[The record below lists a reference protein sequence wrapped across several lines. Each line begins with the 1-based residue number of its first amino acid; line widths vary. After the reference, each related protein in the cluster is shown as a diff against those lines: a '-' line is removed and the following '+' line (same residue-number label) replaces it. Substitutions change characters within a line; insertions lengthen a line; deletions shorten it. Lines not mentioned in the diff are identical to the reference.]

1 MKVIKN
7 STCHLHVKSE
17 QKTHWINVSNILKVS
32 NKDTGM
38 ESGTSIVN
46 FQHVSH
52 FILLSNLL
60 NLNKEMLVGPEKW
73 TFETIN
79 LFLVTVRNILFYGLG
94 KFVRLYVLRMRKDK
108 LSQRHKDKW
117 NSGIFASTLL
127 WLGIAKQIN
136 LFGICCCC
144 ICLKIWLLYIN
155 RYFKEKE
162 DLKM

>member
-108 LSQRHKDKW
+108 LSRRHFKKI
-117 NSGIFASTLL
+117 SGTLVSL
-127 WLGIAKQIN
+127 QVHCYDSELPNK
-136 LFGICCCC
+136 
-144 ICLKIWLLYIN
+144 
-155 RYFKEKE
+155 
-162 DLKM
+162 

>member
-1 MKVIKN
+1 M
-7 STCHLHVKSE
+7 
-17 QKTHWINVSNILKVS
+17 S

-52 FILLSNLL
+52 FILQSNLL
-60 NLNKEMLVGPEKW
+60 NLKKEMLVGPEKW

-108 LSQRHKDKW
+108 LSRRHFKKI
-117 NSGIFASTLL
+117 SGTLVSL
-127 WLGIAKQIN
+127 QVHCYDSELPNK
-136 LFGICCCC
+136 
-144 ICLKIWLLYIN
+144 
-155 RYFKEKE
+155 
-162 DLKM
+162 